1 MNSNAK
7 KVVGAALTGL
17 IAVVFLH
24 NPTGGYEGQQTSQP
38 DQIGPQTWDSKRP
51 ECANSSLEAWRV
63 LLDQQ
68 FNAITNM
75 QRNSSSPELLALAHT
90 ANEKVRILRKCVGI
104 VITPMPATDND
115 FVDWRS
121 RTPIVYWFAPVANV
135 LWAIAGVIAIALVG
149 LFSFASHARPKLD
162 G

>member
-1 MNSNAK
+1 MNPK
-7 KVVGAALTGL
+7 TKLIVGAALASV

-24 NPTGGYEGQQTSQP
+24 NPTGGYEGQHTSQP

-51 ECANSSLEAWRV
+51 ECASSSLETWRI

-68 FNAITNM
+68 FKAITNM
-75 QRNSSSPELLALAHT
+75 QRNPGSSEFLALAQA
-90 ANEKVRILRKCVGI
+90 ANEKVSLLKECVGI

-115 FVDWRS
+115 FVEWRS
-121 RTPIVYWFAPVANV
+121 RSTIVYWFAPVANV
-135 LWAIAGVIAIALVG
+135 LWAILCILAIALVG
-149 LFSFASHARPKLD
+149 FFAFALPARPKRD